1 MNTLFGLTRETVV
14 SKHAHYTV
22 EEILRQ
28 PTVWKSIYEK
38 IAGRRDEIKKFI
50 GKIDKKTRI
59 ILTGAGSSGFVAD
72 ALAPVIRKELGFTQ
86 VESIHTTDIVASPH
100 QYLVAEAKTLL
111 ISFGRSGNSPESIA
125 AIQLAE
131 QLIQDV
137 RHIVITC
144 NNQGELAGF
153 ANERTLNF
161 QFDEANDQGFAM
173 TSSVTGMLLAAYGI
187 LNIEQDLSTMVNKVA
202 SYAGEI
208 LRNKHQTIADTYQ
221 PQVDRL
227 IVLGAGNLFGAAREA
242 ALKLLELTA
251 GKVIS
256 RYDTP
261 MGFRHGPKAMLTP
274 RTVILYFVAGN
285 DYTKRYDLDMLRELS
300 QASKNKLIVV
310 SDVYDEVIEQ
320 VADVY
325 IFNSVSDD
333 VAEAFSPFIP
343 LIVGQLFALSASLRL
358 GCTPDNPFPGGEV
371 NKIVQGV
378 IVHPIEGIH

>member
-38 IAGRRDEIKKFI
+38 IAGRRDAIKKFI

-202 SYAGEI
+202 GYAGEI
-208 LRNKHQTIADTYQ
+208 LQNKQQTIADTYQ

-310 SDVYDEVIEQ
+310 SDVYDEVIER

-325 IFNSVSDD
+325 IFNSVSDK

-343 LIVGQLFALSASLRL
+343 LVVGQLFALSASLRL

-378 IVHPIEGIH
+378 TVHPVEGIH

>member
-38 IAGRRDEIKKFI
+38 IAGRRDAIKKFI

-202 SYAGEI
+202 GYAGEI
-208 LRNKHQTIADTYQ
+208 LQNKQQTIADTYQ

-310 SDVYDEVIEQ
+310 SDVYNEVIER

-325 IFNSVSDD
+325 IFNSVSDK

-343 LIVGQLFALSASLRL
+343 LVVGQLFALSASLRL

-378 IVHPIEGIH
+378 TVHPVEGIH

>member
-202 SYAGEI
+202 SYAGEV

-221 PQVDRL
+221 PQIDRL

>member
-14 SKHAHYTV
+14 NKQAHYTV

-72 ALAPVIRKELGFTQ
+72 ALAPVIRKELGFAQ

-202 SYAGEI
+202 SYAGEV
-208 LRNKHQTIADTYQ
+208 LQNKHQTIADTYQ
-221 PQVDRL
+221 PQVNRL

-274 RTVILYFVAGN
+274 HTVILYFVAGN

-310 SDVYDEVIEQ
+310 SDAYDEVIEQ

-325 IFNSVSDD
+325 IFNSVSDK

>member
-50 GKIDKKTRI
+50 EKIDKKTRV

-100 QYLVAEAKTLL
+100 QYLVAEVKTLL

-144 NNQGELAGF
+144 NNQGQLAGF

-202 SYAGEI
+202 SYAGEV
-208 LRNKHQTIADTYQ
+208 LQNKHQTIADTYQ

-274 RTVILYFVAGN
+274 HTVILYFAAGN

-310 SDVYDEVIEQ
+310 SDAYDEVIEQ

-325 IFNSVSDD
+325 IFNSVSDK
-333 VAEAFSPFIP
+333 VAEAFLPFIP

-378 IVHPIEGIH
+378 TVHPIEGIH